1 MVQQYKEVVR
11 QNLLVLNK
19 RLYTMMGIIS
29 QSEKFNDPSNFF
41 VIKQDGTELLHHQKQ
56 ELVTKMSP
64 ILMTTFIEILEGN
77 YEVGSKIKQIKI
89 QGDLIEYEFIA
100 FDEQNE
106 EG

>member
-56 ELVTKMSP
+56 ELVAKMSP
-64 ILMTTFIEILEGN
+64 VLMKTFIEILEGK
-77 YEVGSKIKQIKI
+77 YEVGQQIKELKI
-89 QGDLIEYEFIA
+89 QGDLVEFEFIA
-100 FDEQNE
+100 FDEQNQ